1 VIPSAIA
8 SAYGSLQTTFATAT
22 TSLIDTALL
31 PVIPTV
37 LGILGFLL
45 VARLVFHWIRR
56 LGGFAR

>member
-1 VIPSAIA
+1 MIPSALA
-8 SAYGSLQTTFATAT
+8 SAYGALQTTFAAAS

-31 PVIPTV
+31 PVIPTI

-45 VARLVFHWIRR
+45 VARLVFHWIKR